1 MANYERNFTDKDARI
16 TLVDGD
22 KVLTEEKVVII
33 FKDHFEKIVETLKL
47 HRLIFSDLSDD
58 PALNA
63 IENFYHLASV
73 LKIKEARDSSDCL
86 SFNPL
91 NANPTKWSKTLKQ
104 FGNLLTNC
112 LSVFDQFVK
121 LALEGLN

>member
-1 MANYERNFTDKDARI
+1 MANYESNFTDKDARI
-16 TLVDGD
+16 TLVEGD
-22 KVLTEEKVVII
+22 KVLTEEKDVII
-33 FKDHFEKIVETLKL
+33 FKDHFEKIAETLKL

-86 SFNPL
+86 SLNPL
-91 NANPTKWSKTLKQ
+91 NANPQNGQRHSNNSAICWRIVWVCLTSLWNWHLK
-104 FGNLLTNC
+104 G
-112 LSVFDQFVK
+112 
-121 LALEGLN
+121 